1 MALSVLSRT
10 CKLSKIKSLFIIAPL
25 RIKPH
30 VSIRTFFMQ
39 PKCAPIL
46 NPKKRNFV
54 FHRTFF
60 QFFKKPSVNTLKEM
74 DGIPPEY
81 ILIYRNAMDK
91 YVLSAQ
97 IVSTLSAIIVCAVVL
112 FHSQWEFELNT
123 QKWRLDSQPTPGES
137 EGFIYASVFVTLCVL
152 LHLVVAK
159 MPIRIYNYPRRQKY
173 VFIFYGTLPT
183 TKKRLVCK
191 INEIIKLEENG
202 LLPWKD
208 SRYEIVQKQKIIML
222 EHFFRKP
229 SDLNIM
235 LGYEKQAEDY
245 D

>member
-1 MALSVLSRT
+1 MALSILSKL
-10 CKLSKIKSLFIIAPL
+10 CKLSRIKSLFVIAPL
-25 RIKPH
+25 RTKPQ
-30 VSIRTFFMQ
+30 VFVRVFSMQ

-46 NPKKRNFV
+46 NTKKNNLV

-60 QFFKKPSVNTLKEM
+60 QFFKRPNINTLKQI

-81 ILIYRNAMDK
+81 ILIYRNAMDR
-91 YVLSAQ
+91 YLLSAQ
-97 IVSTLSAIIVCAVVL
+97 IVSTVSAIIVCAVV
-112 FHSQWEFELNT
+112 FFYSQWEFELNT
-123 QKWRLDSQPTPGES
+123 QKWRMDDQPNPMEN
-137 EGFIYASVFVTLCVL
+137 EGFIYATCFVTLCVL
-152 LHLVVAK
+152 LHLIVTK

-173 VFIFYGTLPT
+173 VFIFYGILPT
-183 TKKRLVCK
+183 TKKRVVCK
-191 INEIIKLEENG
+191 VNEVIKLEENG

-208 SRYEIVQKQKIIML
+208 SRYEIVQKQNIIML